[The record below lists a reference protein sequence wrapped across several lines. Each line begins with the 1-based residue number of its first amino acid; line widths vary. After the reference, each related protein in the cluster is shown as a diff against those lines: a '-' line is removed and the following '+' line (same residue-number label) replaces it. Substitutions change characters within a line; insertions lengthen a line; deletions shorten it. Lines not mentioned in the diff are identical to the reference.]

1 MFILSY
7 YRGNGIYRKR
17 IGWFQ
22 SRLHKM
28 RKLFS
33 GTEGK
38 RWSCNVRRFG
48 HCLYLQK
55 LGIDKFIL
63 RLKIRI
69 AIKAHFSLT
78 ELETSKRIIP
88 S

>member
-1 MFILSY
+1 
-7 YRGNGIYRKR
+7 
-17 IGWFQ
+17 
-22 SRLHKM
+22 
-28 RKLFS
+28 
-33 GTEGK
+33 
-38 RWSCNVRRFG
+38 
-48 HCLYLQK
+48 LQK